1 LHWSDSVP
9 LWLRVV
15 VLVLFAIACVPIIW
29 AMRVN
34 RFFSSAVRIQFDRGQ
49 RVISGGP
56 YRFVRHPGY
65 TAALVLI
72 VANGAAPGSWLA
84 AATSWIGIPI
94 LLWRKAMEDRMLHAE
109 LPGYA
114 EYGAR
119 VKCGCYPASGDVMR
133 CMLPELPPM

>member
-1 LHWSDSVP
+1 MP

-15 VLVLFAIACVPIIW
+15 ALVLFAIACVPIIW

-49 RVISGGP
+49 RMISGGP

-65 TAALVLI
+65 TSTLVLI
-72 VANGAAPGSWLA
+72 VANGVALGSWLA

>member
-1 LHWSDSVP
+1 VP

-15 VLVLFAIACVPIIW
+15 ALVLFAIACVPIIW

-49 RVISGGP
+49 RMISGGP

-65 TAALVLI
+65 TSTLVLI
-72 VANGAAPGSWLA
+72 VANGVALGSWLA

>member
-1 LHWSDSVP
+1 MP

-15 VLVLFAIACVPIIW
+15 ALVLFAIACVPVIW
-29 AMRVN
+29 TMRAN

-49 RVISGGP
+49 RVISAGP

>member
-1 LHWSDSVP
+1 VA
-9 LWLRVV
+9 
-15 VLVLFAIACVPIIW
+15 LVLFAIACVPIIW

>member
-1 LHWSDSVP
+1 VA
-9 LWLRVV
+9 
-15 VLVLFAIACVPIIW
+15 LVLFAIACVPIIW

-49 RVISGGP
+49 RMISGGP

-65 TAALVLI
+65 TSTLVLI
-72 VANGAAPGSWLA
+72 VANGVALGSWLA